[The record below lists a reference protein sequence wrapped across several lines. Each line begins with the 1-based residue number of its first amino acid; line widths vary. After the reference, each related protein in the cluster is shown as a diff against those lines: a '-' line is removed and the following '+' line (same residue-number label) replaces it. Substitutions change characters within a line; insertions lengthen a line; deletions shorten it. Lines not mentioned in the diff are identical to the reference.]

1 MPARRAV
8 LILSASMGAGHDAA
22 AAELARRLVARGVDA
37 EVADVLDLLPL
48 RLGPALRGGYGWM
61 MRSAPWAYELIYR
74 AFFVPRGGP
83 GGVSPMT
90 ALVAARLR
98 RLLWS
103 RRPDEVVSVFHLA
116 AQAAGHLRAR
126 GLLPVPST
134 VLLTDFAAHRLWLHA
149 GNDRYL
155 CPDPASARAV
165 RAVTGRPAHW
175 YAPLVR
181 AEFLERTAAAP
192 GDGRTV
198 LVSAGAWGVG
208 GVERTA
214 RILAHSGRYAPVVLC
229 GRNDELRRRLACR
242 LGRSATALGWCADM
256 PGLLAGAYAL
266 VDNAAGL
273 TCREAMA
280 AGVPVVSFLP
290 IPGHGRDGALAMAR
304 AGLSV
309 YARDAGE
316 LLAALNRIGTPG
328 GRERHAAAAAALFAA
343 APAESFFTPA
353 VPSGLPG
360 GSAATGPA

>member
-22 AAELARRLVARGVDA
+22 AAELARRLGARGVTA
-37 EVADVLDLLPL
+37 EVTDVLDLLPL
-48 RLGPALRGGYGWM
+48 RLGAALRGWYGWM
-61 MRSAPWAYELIYR
+61 VGSAPWSYELIYR
-74 AFFVPRGGP
+74 GFFTPRGGTARL
-83 GGVSPMT
+83 SPMT

-98 RLLWS
+98 RLLLN
-103 RRPDEVVSVFHLA
+103 RRPDEVVSAFHLA
-116 AQAAGHLRAR
+116 AQAAGYLRAR

-155 CPDPASARAV
+155 CPDPATARAV
-165 RAVTGRPAHW
+165 REATGRPASWH
-175 YAPLVR
+175 APLVR
-181 AEFLERTAAAP
+181 PEFLGAGWPDGAER
-192 GDGRTV
+192 RV

-214 RILAHSGRYAPVVLC
+214 LVLAGSGRYRPVVLC
-229 GRNDELRRRLACR
+229 GRNDALRRRLGHRIGAS
-242 LGRSATALGWCADM
+242 GTVLGWCDDM
-256 PGLLAGAYAL
+256 PALMSGAYAL

-280 AGVPVVSFLP
+280 AGVPVISYLP

-304 AGLSV
+304 AGLTV
-309 YARDAGE
+309 YARDAAE
-316 LLAALNRIGTPG
+316 LLAALDRVGTPA
-328 GRERHAAAAAALFAA
+328 GRERHAAPGAALFAA
-343 APAESFFTPA
+343 APAESFFTPNG
-353 VPSGLPG
+353 PPPGPG